1 MRCPVRQPSY
11 SNGVKVAGMTQK
23 LSPATAL
30 MLTVPP
36 LLWAGNAVVGRLV
49 SDLVPPITL
58 NFLRWS
64 IAFFILLPLAGNLLK
79 PSSPL
84 WPSWRR
90 FAVLSLLGV
99 GCYNALQYL
108 ALQTSTPLN
117 VTLVAGSTPVFMLA
131 IGALFFKTPVRP
143 AQWLGA
149 ALSIVGVLVV
159 LSRGNVEQLMQVS
172 FVVGD
177 IYILLATLCWALY
190 SWLLS
195 QRNEPDEIRSNWA
208 AFLMAQVIFGLG
220 WAGMFTGAEWAL
232 TDAHITWG
240 PPLFAALAFV
250 SVGPAVLAY
259 RCWGLGVQ
267 TAGPAV
273 AGFFSNLTPLFAA
286 IMSTVFLGDLPKV
299 YHVVAFGLI
308 VSGILVSSHRPK
320 QANQ

>member
-1 MRCPVRQPSY
+1 
-11 SNGVKVAGMTQK
+11 
-23 LSPATAL
+23 

-58 NFLRWS
+58 NFLRWL
-64 IAFFILLPLAGNLLK
+64 IAFFILLPLAWKLLQ

-90 FAVLSLLGV
+90 FAILSVLGV
-99 GCYNALQYL
+99 GLYNALQYL
-108 ALQTSTPLN
+108 ALHTSTPLN

-149 ALSIVGVLVV
+149 ALSIGGVLVV
-159 LSRGNVEQLMQVS
+159 LSRGDLQQIMQVS

-177 IYILLATLCWALY
+177 IYILLATLCWSIY
-190 SWLLS
+190 SWLLT
-195 QRNEPDEIRSNWA
+195 QRNEPDEIRGNWA
-208 AFLMAQVIFGLG
+208 LFLMAQVIFGLG
-220 WAGMFTGAEWAL
+220 WAGMFAGAEWAL
-232 TDAHITWG
+232 TDAHIVWG
-240 PPLFAALAFV
+240 PPLFAALIFV

-273 AGFFSNLTPLFAA
+273 AGFFANLTPLFAA
-286 IMSTVFLGDLPKV
+286 IMSSVFLGDLPKV
-299 YHVVAFGLI
+299 YHAVAFGLI
-308 VSGILVSSHRPK
+308 VSGIWVSSRR
-320 QANQ
+320 AS

>member
-1 MRCPVRQPSY
+1 
-11 SNGVKVAGMTQK
+11 MTQK
-23 LSPATAL
+23 LSPGTAL

-58 NFLRWS
+58 NFLRWL
-64 IAFFILLPLAGNLLK
+64 IAFFILLPLAWHLLK

-84 WPSWRR
+84 WPYWRR
-90 FAVLSLLGV
+90 FALLSLLGV

-117 VTLVAGSTPVFMLA
+117 VTLVAASTPVFMLA
-131 IGALFFKTPVRP
+131 IGALFFKTPVRR

-149 ALSIVGVLVV
+149 GLSIAGVLVV
-159 LSRGNVEQLMQVS
+159 LSRGDAEQLLQVS

-177 IYILLATLCWALY
+177 IYILLATACWAIY
-190 SWLLS
+190 SWLLT

-220 WAGMFTGAEWAL
+220 WAGMFSGAEWAL

-240 PPLFAALAFV
+240 LPL
-250 SVGPAVLAY
+250 
-259 RCWGLGVQ
+259 
-267 TAGPAV
+267 
-273 AGFFSNLTPLFAA
+273 
-286 IMSTVFLGDLPKV
+286 
-299 YHVVAFGLI
+299 
-308 VSGILVSSHRPK
+308 
-320 QANQ
+320 

>member
-117 VTLVAGSTPVFMLA
+117 VTLVAGSTPFFMLA

-320 QANQ
+320 QVNQ

>member
-1 MRCPVRQPSY
+1 
-11 SNGVKVAGMTQK
+11 MTQK
-23 LSPATAL
+23 LSLRTAL
-30 MLTVPP
+30 LLTVPP

-49 SDLVPPITL
+49 SDMVPPITL
-58 NFLRWS
+58 NFLRWL
-64 IAFFILLPLAGNLLK
+64 IAFFILLPFAGHLLK
-79 PSSPL
+79 PSSLL

-117 VTLVAGSTPVFMLA
+117 VTLVAASSPVFMLA
-131 IGALFFKTPVRP
+131 IGSLFFKTPVLR
-143 AQWLGA
+143 AQWMGA
-149 ALSIVGVLVV
+149 VLSIAGVLVV
-159 LSRGNVEQLMQVS
+159 LSRGQWQQLMEVS

-195 QRNEPDEIRSNWA
+195 ERNEPPEIRSHWA
-208 AFLMAQVIFGLG
+208 AFLMAQIIFGLG

-232 TDAHITWG
+232 TDAHIVWG
-240 PPLFAALAFV
+240 PPLYAALVFV
-250 SVGPAVLAY
+250 AVGPAILAY

-267 TAGPAV
+267 TAGPTV

-286 IMSTVFLGDLPKV
+286 IMSSVFVGDLPQI
-299 YHVVAFGLI
+299 YHAVAFGFI
-308 VSGILVSSHRPK
+308 VGGIVVSSRRPS
-320 QANQ
+320 

>member
-1 MRCPVRQPSY
+1 
-11 SNGVKVAGMTQK
+11 MTQK
-23 LSPATAL
+23 LSPGTAL

-36 LLWAGNAVVGRLV
+36 LLWAGNAVVGRLI

-64 IAFFILLPLAGNLLK
+64 IAFLILLPMAGHLLK
-79 PSSPL
+79 PHSAL
-84 WPSWRR
+84 WPHWRR
-90 FAVLSLLGV
+90 FALLSLLGV

-117 VTLVAGSTPVFMLA
+117 VTLVAASTPVFMLA
-131 IGALFFKTPVRP
+131 IGALFFKTPVRR

-149 ALSIVGVLVV
+149 ALSIAGVLMV
-159 LSRGNVEQLMQVS
+159 LSRGDWQQLLQVS

-177 IYILLATLCWALY
+177 IYILLATACWAIY
-190 SWLLS
+190 SWLLT
-195 QRNEPDEIRSNWA
+195 QRNEPDEIRNHWA
-208 AFLMAQVIFGLG
+208 AFLMAQVVFGLG
-220 WAGMFTGAEWAL
+220 WAGLFTGAEWAL

-240 PPLFAALAFV
+240 PTLYVALAFV

-273 AGFFSNLTPLFAA
+273 AGFFANLTPLFAA
-286 IMSTVFLGDLPKV
+286 IMSSVFLGELPQF

-308 VSGILVSSHRPK
+308 VSGILVSSKR
-320 QANQ
+320 

>member
-1 MRCPVRQPSY
+1 
-11 SNGVKVAGMTQK
+11 MTQK
-23 LSPATAL
+23 LSPGTAL

-58 NFLRWS
+58 NFLRWV
-64 IAFFILLPLAGNLLK
+64 IDFFILLPFAWHLLK
-79 PSSPL
+79 PQSAL
-84 WPSWRR
+84 WPHWRR
-90 FAVLSLLGV
+90 FALLSLLGV

-117 VTLVAGSTPVFMLA
+117 VTLVAASTPVFMLA
-131 IGALFFKTPVRP
+131 AGALLFKTPVRP

-149 ALSIVGVLVV
+149 GLSIAGVLVV
-159 LSRGNVEQLMQVS
+159 LSRGDAAQLLQVS

-177 IYILLATLCWALY
+177 IYILLATVCWALS
-190 SWLLS
+190 SWLLT

-208 AFLMAQVIFGLG
+208 AFLMAQVIYGLG
-220 WAGMFTGAEWAL
+220 WAGLFSGAEWAL

-240 PPLFAALAFV
+240 APLYAALAFV
-250 SVGPAVLAY
+250 AIGPAVLAY

-267 TAGPAV
+267 TAGPAM

-286 IMSTVFLGDLPKV
+286 IMSTFFLGDMPQI
-299 YHVVAFGLI
+299 YHVVAFSLI
-308 VSGILVSSHRPK
+308 VSGILVSSRR
-320 QANQ
+320 

>member
-1 MRCPVRQPSY
+1 MRAS
-11 SNGVKVAGMTQK
+11 VA
-23 LSPATAL
+23 
-30 MLTVPP
+30 
-36 LLWAGNAVVGRLV
+36 LWSSILV

-58 NFLRWS
+58 NFLRWL
-64 IAFFILLPLAGNLLK
+64 IAFFILLPLAWKLLQ

-90 FAVLSLLGV
+90 FAILSVLGV
-99 GCYNALQYL
+99 GLYNALQYL
-108 ALQTSTPLN
+108 ALHTSTPLN

-149 ALSIVGVLVV
+149 ALSIGGVLVV
-159 LSRGNVEQLMQVS
+159 LSRGDLQQIMQVS

-190 SWLLS
+190 SWLLT
-195 QRNEPDEIRSNWA
+195 QRNEPDEIRGNWA
-208 AFLMAQVIFGLG
+208 LFLMAQVIFGLG
-220 WAGMFTGAEWAL
+220 WAGMFAGAEWAL
-232 TDAHITWG
+232 TDAHIVWG
-240 PPLFAALAFV
+240 PPLFAALIFV

-273 AGFFSNLTPLFAA
+273 AGFFANLTPLFAA
-286 IMSTVFLGDLPKV
+286 IMSSVFLGDLPKV
-299 YHVVAFGLI
+299 YHAVTFGLI
-308 VSGILVSSHRPK
+308 VSGIWVSSRR
-320 QANQ
+320 AS